1 MIGHT
6 MRSTLAVLLASL
18 GLAAASAQVPD
29 LDPRDE
35 VEAEAP
41 ELPQQ
46 EALPPEEPGIIDPDD
61 LSTWLDGFMPYALAQ
76 GDIAG
81 AIVTVVADGEILL
94 SRGYGYADVETRT
107 PIDPDTTLFR
117 PGSISKLVTWTAVM
131 QLVEDGLIDLDADI
145 NTYLDFEVTGVERP
159 ITMRHLLTHTPG
171 WGEQVRALI
180 MDDASQLPPLGDYAR
195 DNIPAAV
202 YPAGEMPAYSNYG
215 TALAGHVVAQV
226 SGMSFD
232 DYVDA
237 NIFAPLGME
246 YSSMRQPL
254 PEDLQGLMSSGYM
267 RASDREGRPFEIV
280 TPAPAGSMSAPG
292 NDMARFMIAHL
303 NQGEGLLSPETA
315 EQMHTTAD
323 RKLDGVN
330 AMLLGFYEQNR
341 NGHRIIG
348 HGGDTTLF
356 HSNMHLYLDHGVGL
370 YISMNSSGQGG
381 SPGRI
386 RQSLFE
392 GFTDRYFPAEPAE
405 DLPTLDTAAEH
416 GAMLVGNY
424 VISRRAHRNFVAAT
438 ALLGQPSVTMNADN
452 EISLSI
458 LTDAAGTPRRF
469 REVEPFIWQEVGGV
483 ERLSARIGEDGEVE
497 MFSGAFFSPFMMFVP
512 VEWWRNGAVLM
523 PLAGFAGAAL
533 LLTVL
538 LWPVRAIVR
547 WRFGR
552 RFELEGRQAMAYRLS
567 NIGALATLAHLGGW
581 LFLIT
586 YMMAELNRLDGRLD
600 GMIILMQLLS
610 VLPIAGLLIALWNA
624 FVVWT
629 GKASWFAKLWSLVLV
644 ASTLVMIWFLIAAG
658 FFQFGL
664 TY

>member
-1 MIGHT
+1 MMKNS
-6 MRSTLAVLLASL
+6 MRGALAALLASF
-18 GLAAASAQVPD
+18 GLAAANAQVPD
-29 LDPRDE
+29 LDPLDPE
-35 VEAEAP
+35 QVELP
-41 ELPQQ
+41 ELPEQ
-46 EALPPEEPGIIDPDD
+46 EAAPATASGLIDPDD
-61 LSTWLDGFMPYALAQ
+61 LESWLDGFMPYALAQ

-94 SRGYGYADVETRT
+94 SRGFGYADVETRT
-107 PIDPDTTLFR
+107 AIDPDTTLFR

-131 QLVEDGLIDLDADI
+131 QLVEAGQIDLDADI

-180 MDDASQLPPLGDYAR
+180 MDDPERLQPLGEYVR

-226 SGMSFD
+226 SGQSFD
-232 DYVDA
+232 DYVDE
-237 NIFAPLGME
+237 NIFAPLGMD
-246 YSSMRQPL
+246 YSSLRQPL
-254 PEDLQGLMSSGYM
+254 PDHLEGLMSSGYM
-267 RASDREGRPFEIV
+267 RASSGEGRPFEIV
-280 TPAPAGSMSAPG
+280 TPAPAGSMSASG
-292 NDMARFMIAHL
+292 NDMGRFMIAHL
-303 NQGEGLLSPETA
+303 NGGEGLLSPETA

-323 RKLDGVN
+323 RKLPAVN

-356 HSNMHLYLDHGVGL
+356 HSNLHLFMDHGVGL
-370 YISMNSSGQGG
+370 YISVNSSGRGG
-381 SPGRI
+381 APGRI
-386 RQSLFE
+386 RQALFE
-392 GFTDRYFPAEPAE
+392 GFTDRYFPAEAE
-405 DLPTLDTAAEH
+405 EERPTLETAGEH
-416 GAMLVGNY
+416 GRMLVGNY
-424 VISRRAHRNFVAAT
+424 VISRRAHQNFVAAT
-438 ALLGQPSVTMNADN
+438 ALLGQPSVSINADD

-458 LTDAAGTPRRF
+458 LTDASGTPLRF
-469 REVEPFIWQEVGGV
+469 REVEPFVWQQVNGG
-483 ERLSARIGEDGEVE
+483 ERLAARLNDDGEVE
-497 MFSGAFFSPFMMFVP
+497 MFSAAFFAPFMMFTP
-512 VEWWRNGAVLM
+512 VEWWRNGALLM

-538 LWPVRAIVR
+538 FWPVRAIVR
-547 WRFGR
+547 WRFKKPFALSGR
-552 RFELEGRQAMAYRLS
+552 EAMAYRLS
-567 NIGALATLAHLGGW
+567 NIAALLPVVYAGGW

-600 GMIILMQLLS
+600 GMIVLMQFLS
-610 VLPIAGLLIALWNA
+610 VLPVLALLIALWNA

-629 GKASWFAKLWSLVLV
+629 GAASWFAKLWSLVLV
-644 ASTLVMIWFLIAAG
+644 ASTLVMIWFIAAAG
-658 FFQFGL
+658 FFNFGL

>member
-1 MIGHT
+1 MMT
-6 MRSTLAVLLASL
+6 YSMRGVLAALLASF
-18 GLAAASAQVPD
+18 GLAAATAQVPD
-29 LDPRDE
+29 LDPREDE
-35 VEAEAP
+35 QA
-41 ELPQQ
+41 ELPALPEQ
-46 EALPPEEPGIIDPDD
+46 EAARVTASGLIDLDD
-61 LSTWLDGFMPYALAQ
+61 LQSWLDGFMPYALAQ

-81 AIVTVVADGEILL
+81 AIVTVVADGEILF
-94 SRGYGYADVETRT
+94 SQGYGYADIETRT
-107 PIDPDTTLFR
+107 PIDPETTLFR

-131 QLVEDGLIDLDADI
+131 QLVEAGQIDLDADI

-180 MDDASQLPPLGDYAR
+180 MDDPERLRPLGDYVR

-226 SGMSFD
+226 SGQSFD
-232 DYVDA
+232 DYVDQ

-246 YSSMRQPL
+246 YSSLRQPL
-254 PEDLQGLMSSGYM
+254 PDHLEGLMSSGYM
-267 RASDREGRPFEIV
+267 RASSGEGRPFEII
-280 TPAPAGSMSAPG
+280 TAAPAGSMSASG
-292 NDMARFMIAHL
+292 NDMGRFMIAHL
-303 NQGEGLLSPETA
+303 NGGEGLFSPETA

-323 RKLDGVN
+323 RKLSGVN

-356 HSNMHLYLDHGVGL
+356 HSNLHLYLDHGVGL
-370 YISMNSSGQGG
+370 YVSMNSSGQGG
-381 SPGRI
+381 ATGRI
-386 RQSLFE
+386 RQALFE
-392 GFTDRYFPAEPAE
+392 GFTDRYFAAEPE
-405 DLPTLDTAAEH
+405 DLPTLETAGEH
-416 GAMLVGNY
+416 GRMLVGNY

-438 ALLGQPSVTMNADN
+438 ALLGQPSVSINADD

-458 LTDAAGTPRRF
+458 LTDASGTPLRF
-469 REVEPFIWQEVGGV
+469 REVEPFVWQQVNGV
-483 ERLSARIGEDGEVE
+483 ERLSARIGDDGEVE
-497 MFSGAFFSPFMMFVP
+497 MFSAAFFSPFMMFVP

-538 LWPVRAIVR
+538 FWPVRAIVR
-547 WRFGR
+547 WRFKKP
-552 RFELEGRQAMAYRLS
+552 FALSGRQALAYRLS
-567 NIGALATLAHLGGW
+567 NLGALATLLHLGGW
-581 LFLIT
+581 LLLVT
-586 YMMAELNRLDGRLD
+586 YLMSELNRLDGRMD
-600 GMIILMQLLS
+600 GMIVLMQFLS
-610 VLPIAGLLIALWNA
+610 VLPVAGLLIAFWNA

-629 GKASWFAKLWSLVLV
+629 GSASWFARLWSLVLV

>member
-1 MIGHT
+1 MKSVAWGALT
-6 MRSTLAVLLASL
+6 ALLAGI
-18 GLAAASAQVPD
+18 GLAAATAQVPD
-29 LDPRDE
+29 LDPRAE
-35 VEAEAP
+35 VEAEALD
-41 ELPQQ
+41 LPQQ
-46 EALPPEEPGIIDPDD
+46 EASPPEGPGIIDPDD

-81 AIVTVVADGEILL
+81 AVVTVVADGQILF
-94 SRGYGYADVETRT
+94 SEGYGYADVETRA
-107 PIDPDTTLFR
+107 PVDPDATLFR

-145 NTYLDFEVTGVERP
+145 NTYLDFEVTGVDRP

-180 MDDASQLPPLGDYAR
+180 MDDPEQLPSLGDYAR

-215 TALAGHVVAQV
+215 TALAGYVVERV
-226 SGMSFD
+226 SGQSFD
-232 DYVDA
+232 DYVDEH
-237 NIFAPLGME
+237 IFMPLGMTR
-246 YSSMRQPL
+246 SSLRQPL

-280 TPAPAGSMSAPG
+280 TPAPAGSMSATG
-292 NDMARFMIAHL
+292 NDMGRFMIAHL
-303 NQGEGLLSPETA
+303 NGGEGLLSPETA
-315 EQMHTTAD
+315 ELMHTTAD
-323 RKLDGVN
+323 RKLEGVN

-356 HSNMHLYLDHGVGL
+356 HSNLHLYLDHGVGL
-370 YISMNSSGQGG
+370 YISVNSSGQGG

-386 RQSLFE
+386 RQALFE
-392 GFTDRYFPAEPAE
+392 GFTDRYFPAEAGQ
-405 DLPTLDTAAEH
+405 DLPTLETAEEH
-416 GAMLVGNY
+416 GRMLVGNY

-438 ALLGQPSVTMNADN
+438 ALLGQPSVSMNEEH

-458 LTDAAGTPRRF
+458 LTDAAGTPKRF

-483 ERLSARIGEDGEVE
+483 ERLSARIGEDGQVE
-497 MFSGAFFSPFMMFVP
+497 MFSAAFFSPFMMFVP

-523 PLAGFAGAAL
+523 PLAGLAAAAL

-538 LWPVRAIVR
+538 FWPVRAIVR

-552 RFELEGRQAMAYRLS
+552 RFALEGRQAMAYRLS
-567 NIGALATLAHLGGW
+567 NFGALATLLHLGGW
-581 LFLIT
+581 LFLVT
-586 YMMAELNRLDGRLD
+586 YMMAELNRLDGRMD
-600 GMIILMQLLS
+600 GMIVLMQVLS
-610 VLPIAGLLIALWNA
+610 VLPVAAFLIALWNA

-629 GKASWFAKLWSLVLV
+629 GTASWFARLWSLVLV

-658 FFQFGL
+658 FFSFGL